1 MSIARAFTPEVLSL
15 PPGTNASGPL
25 TGALDM
31 MGAEMR
37 FPRNAEIFGEG
48 EPAEY
53 LYRVV
58 RGTVRIS
65 TLLSD
70 GRRQIGAFYLP
81 GDVFGLEAGE
91 LHAFSAEA
99 IGDTTVVVVKR
110 STFETLAVSN
120 REVAQELRTLLAT
133 HLRRAQQHM
142 LLLGRKTAQERIASF
157 LLQMAERAPAAS
169 AVDLP
174 MSRQDIADY
183 LGLTIETV
191 SRTLT
196 QLEHIA
202 AIRLASSRHIELC
215 NRAALLR
222 MDA

>member
-1 MSIARAFTPEVLSL
+1 MSIARAFNPEVLSL
-15 PPGTNASGPL
+15 RPGTNAPGSL

-120 REVAQELRTLLAT
+120 REVAQELRTLLAM